1 MASSFTSQIGF
12 LAGDTTGKTNEIAQ
26 YLKEGVEDVI
36 AKVKT
41 LKPNEMPLFSK
52 EVGIPNGGY
61 ELADNGIILDVQL
74 NGMICRNIQ
83 TKHRFDVFDPDSMYY
98 AHTLSPVFWVINGK
112 VYVAPYGEQAS
123 SAPSDAEVDS
133 CLISKKGVGSKEK
146 SQKTE
151 QKTGVSEKSKS
162 KGAEKTVSS

>member
-1 MASSFTSQIGF
+1 MASFTSQIGF

-52 EVGIPNGGY
+52 EVGIPNDGY
-61 ELADNGIILDVQL
+61 TLADNGIVLDVQL
-74 NGMICRNIQ
+74 NGMICRSIQ
-83 TKHRFDVFDPDSMYY
+83 AKHRFDVFDPDSMYF

-112 VYVAPYGEQAS
+112 VYVAPYAEQSS
-123 SAPSDAEVDS
+123 SAPSDEEVDN
-133 CLISKKGVGSKEK
+133 CLLSKKGVGSKEK
-146 SQKTE
+146 SSKTS
-151 QKTGVSEKSKS
+151 QNIGVSSKSKS
-162 KGAEKTVSS
+162 KDAEGTVTA